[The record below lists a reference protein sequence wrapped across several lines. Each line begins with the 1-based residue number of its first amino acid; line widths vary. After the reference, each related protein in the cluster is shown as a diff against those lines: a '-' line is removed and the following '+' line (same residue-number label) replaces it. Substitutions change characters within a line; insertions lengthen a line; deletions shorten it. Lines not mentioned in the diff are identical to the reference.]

1 MTKQKTKSSTAPHP
15 NSPQLR
21 FPEFEG
27 AWEKRKL
34 GEVILSI
41 ESGTSVNS
49 IDEPVFDKTDYA
61 ILKTSCISKGEFFPN
76 ENKKIIDSELSRA
89 ILNPTEDSILVSRMN
104 TPQLVGENGYI
115 DKYYSNLFIPDRL
128 WLLKT
133 CPDQSAKFLNFILTT
148 SKIRTIISNIATGT
162 SNSMKNISQ
171 QNYLSIESYFP
182 IKSEQTKIATFLTA
196 VDEKIQALKKKKT
209 LLESYKKGVMQ
220 QLFPSTHTG
229 PNPRLRF
236 KISNDKGELVTGPDW
251 EVRKLGEGA
260 IRKSL
265 KNKEDNKNVLTIS
278 AQFGLI
284 SQTDFFNKSVSAKD
298 LTGYYLLERGDFAYN
313 KSYSNG
319 YPMGAIKC
327 LNRYDK
333 GVVSTL
339 YICFRFNETIN
350 NSFMEQYFETGI
362 QNIEIEKVAQEGA
375 RNHGLL
381 NVGVDDFFSI
391 DIYLPTLPEQT
402 RIAQFLS
409 ALDEKINQ
417 MQGQIEKTEAWKK
430 GVVQRMFL

>member
-1 MTKQKTKSSTAPHP
+1 MTKQKTKSSTVPHP
-15 NSPQLR
+15 NTPQLR

-27 AWEKRKL
+27 AWEKKKL
-34 GEVILSI
+34 GEVAIKINSGKTPLGGESVYQESGILFIRSQNVNNDTLSFENSTFISEEINNTMKNSIVKANDILLNITGASLGRSCVVPENFDTGNVNQHVCIVRLNNENNPRFLQPILSSI
-41 ESGTSVNS
+41 KGQNIFISLQTGSGR
-49 IDEPVFDKTDYA
+49 E
-61 ILKTSCISKGEFFPN
+61 G
-76 ENKKIIDSELSRA
+76 
-89 ILNPTEDSILVSRMN
+89 
-104 TPQLVGENGYI
+104 
-115 DKYYSNLFIPDRL
+115 
-128 WLLKT
+128 
-133 CPDQSAKFLNFILTT
+133 LNFESI
-148 SKIRTIISNIATGT
+148 KGIEIS
-162 SNSMKNISQ
+162 
-171 QNYLSIESYFP
+171 FP
-182 IKSEQTKIATFLTA
+182 TLPEQTKIATFLTA
-196 VDEKIQALKKKKT
+196 VDEKIQALKKKKS

-220 QLFPSTHTG
+220 QLFPTAHTG

-251 EVRKLGEGA
+251 EVRKLGEVA

-327 LNRYDK
+327 LNRYYK

-409 ALDEKINQ
+409 ALDEKIIQ
-417 MQGQIEKTEAWKK
+417 VQGQIEKTEAWKK
-430 GVVQRMFL
+430 GVVQRMFM